1 MEIVQS
7 WVFSVSAL
15 SIGIAAK
22 FLLEFFIPEQKEKR
36 NLLKKVLVNG
46 SMSII
51 AIVLFGSLFYNISVT
66 AWSQDQYVYVMFQ
79 AFLAVLS
86 LAFLLV
92 ADTMKIFINSV
103 TEVGD
108 DDPER
113 LRQFEAAFFAND

>member
-7 WVFSVSAL
+7 WVFPVSAFF
-15 SIGIAAK
+15 IGIVAK
-22 FLLEFFIPEQKEKR
+22 FLLEFFIPEHKEKK

-51 AIVLFGSLFYNISVT
+51 AMALFGSLIYNISTT
-66 AWSQDQYVYVMFQ
+66 AWSQDQYVYTMFQ
-79 AFLAVLS
+79 AFLAVLF

-92 ADTMKIFINSV
+92 ADTMKIFIASV
-103 TEVGD
+103 TEVGE

-113 LRQFEAAFFAND
+113 LRKFEAAFLAKE